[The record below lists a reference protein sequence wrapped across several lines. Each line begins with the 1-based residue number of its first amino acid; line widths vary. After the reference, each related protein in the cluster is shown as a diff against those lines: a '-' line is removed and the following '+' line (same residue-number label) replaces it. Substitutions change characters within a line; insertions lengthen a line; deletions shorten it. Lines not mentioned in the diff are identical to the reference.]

1 MNDPVTEALR
11 DAFKVAREALDKAP
25 RSYAAQRAFADARR
39 ALLERLRA
47 GEAKGKGRP

>member
-11 DAFKVAREALDKAP
+11 NTFKAAREALDKAP

-47 GEAKGKGRP
+47 GENKERGKR

>member
-11 DAFKVAREALDKAP
+11 DAFKAAREALDKAP

-47 GEAKGKGRP
+47 GEKQRKAQ